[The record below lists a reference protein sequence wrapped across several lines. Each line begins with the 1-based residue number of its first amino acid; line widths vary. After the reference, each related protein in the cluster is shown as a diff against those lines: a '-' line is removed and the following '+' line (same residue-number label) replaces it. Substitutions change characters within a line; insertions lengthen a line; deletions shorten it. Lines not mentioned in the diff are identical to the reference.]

1 MAAVSGDPDL
11 RPGWIDHELRDELPG
26 LRLVSAEAP
35 APRGRSPRPLKRRLG
50 ELANRY
56 HGARA
61 LSVRTEAVPAAYRVF
76 FRHAGIDPD
85 DHRPPSEAAAMRR
98 LVEGGFVSR
107 SWLEDALLLAVL
119 ETGVPVWALDADRVD
134 GPLGIRPAGAS
145 ERLGEGELASDLR
158 TGRVIVADAAGP
170 VAGLF
175 DDAVAPSHAPTR
187 QTTKLLL
194 FAVAVDGVP
203 DLHVEEAMFT
213 CVDVLGDGLDD
224 G

>member
-1 MAAVSGDPDL
+1 MTDDPEL
-11 RPGWIDHELRDELPG
+11 HPGWIDRELRAELPG
-26 LRLVSAEAP
+26 LRLVAADAP
-35 APRGRSPRPLKRRLG
+35 APRGRSPRPLRRRLAG
-50 ELANRY
+50 LADRY

-76 FRHAGIDPD
+76 FRHAGMDPD
-85 DHRPPSEAAAMRR
+85 DRRPPSEAAAMRR
-98 LVEGGFVSR
+98 LMEGGFVSR

-119 ETGVPVWALDADRVD
+119 ETGVPVWALDAERVD
-134 GPLGIRPAGAS
+134 GPLGIRLAGAS
-145 ERLGEGELASDLR
+145 ERLGEGELAPDLR
-158 TGRVIVADAAGP
+158 EGRVVVADAAVA

-175 DDAVAPSHAPTR
+175 DDGVAPSHAPSKH
-187 QTTKLLL
+187 TTKLLL

-213 CVDVLGDGLDD
+213 CVDALGGSPDG

>member
-1 MAAVSGDPDL
+1 MSDDDPELAA
-11 RPGWIDHELRDELPG
+11 GWIDRGLREELPG
-26 LRLVSAEAP
+26 LRLVSADAP
-35 APRGRSPRPLKRRLG
+35 AVRGRSPRPLRRRLG
-50 ELANRY
+50 SLADRY

-76 FRHAGIDPD
+76 FRHAGMDPD
-85 DHRPPSEAAAMRR
+85 DRRPPSEAAAMRR

-119 ETGVPVWALDADRVD
+119 ETGVPVWALDAERVD
-134 GPLGIRPAGAS
+134 GPLGIRTAGEG
-145 ERLGEGELASDLR
+145 ERLGEGELAPDLR
-158 TGRVIVADAAGP
+158 PGRVVVADAAMP

-187 QTTKLLL
+187 HTTKLLL
-194 FAVAVDGVP
+194 FAIAVDGVP

-213 CVDVLGDGLDD
+213 CVDALGGGVDGE
-224 G
+224 

>member
-1 MAAVSGDPDL
+1 MTDDPEL
-11 RPGWIDHELRDELPG
+11 RPGWIDRELRDELPG
-26 LRLVSAEAP
+26 LRLVSAGAP
-35 APRGRSPRPLKRRLG
+35 APHGRSPRPLRRRLG
-50 ELANRY
+50 ALADRY

-61 LSVRTEAVPAAYRVF
+61 LSVRTEPVPAAYRVF
-76 FRHAGIDPD
+76 FRHAGMDPD
-85 DHRPPSEAAAMRR
+85 DRRPPSEAAAMRR
-98 LVEGGFVSR
+98 LMEGGFVSR

-119 ETGVPVWALDADRVD
+119 ETGVPVWALDAERVD

-158 TGRVIVADAAGP
+158 PGRLVVADASVA

-175 DDAVAPSHAPTR
+175 DDGVAPSHAPGR
-187 QTTKLLL
+187 HTTNLLL

-213 CVDVLGDGLDD
+213 CVDALGDGLD
-224 G
+224 GG